1 MVFKLAFGAAVAAV
15 LVAGAAYAD
24 DPATIA
30 KTRHEHYHEIGK
42 AMKAIVDETKKPS
55 PDIAVFQTNAKTIDT
70 LAPQVP
76 SWFPPGTGRDVVP
89 KSEALPAIWQ
99 KPDEFKKD
107 AAGFATAAHSFNIA
121 AQSGDVAAVRAA
133 FPALGNACKTCHTA
147 FKAKD
152 EH

>member
-1 MVFKLAFGAAVAAV
+1 MVLKLAFGAAAAA
-15 LVAGAAYAD
+15 LLMAGAAYAD
-24 DPATIA
+24 DPAAIA
-30 KTRHEHYHEIGK
+30 KARHEHYHEIGH

-55 PDIAVFQTNAKTIDT
+55 PDIAVFQTNAKTIDS

-76 SWFPPGTGRDVVP
+76 GWFPPGTGRDVVP
-89 KSEALPAIWQ
+89 KSEALPVIWQ

-107 AAGFATAAHSFNIA
+107 AAAFVTAAHSFNLA
-121 AQSGDVAAVRAA
+121 AQSGKLPAIQAAL
-133 FPALGNACKTCHTA
+133 PALGDACKTCHTT